1 MTMPVLL
8 LLSKYHVFF
17 SVQQGFFSILRL
29 SEKMSSRFKQIFV
42 LMFLL
47 FLHFSVCDVT
57 D

>member
-1 MTMPVLL
+1 MPELL
-8 LLSKYHVFF
+8 LLNKYHVFF